1 MPQNFITR
9 AVFDAVRMLPRYP
22 ELSILDLSCGE
33 GELLSLLAN
42 EGCAVRG
49 THFRSEDYIV
59 ENRERLATIPITDG
73 VDLQR
78 PIPLPDASYDVVI
91 MTEVLE
97 HLESCYHV
105 VREAR
110 RLLRPGGYLVFTTPN
125 VYRLH
130 SRCQFFLTGRHKLI
144 RRPVGWDLKPEDLY
158 AYHISPLDFPLFHTL
173 LHQQG
178 LVLEKLL
185 FTRVKWRSFLY
196 VWLWPIVRIAAWL
209 STDKEAWRS
218 AEFLR
223 GERDLQRWLASPQLL
238 FSEQL
243 FGIARVQSDTR
254 MPISSVQ

>member
-1 MPQNFITR
+1 MPQDFITR
-9 AVFDAVRMLPRYP
+9 TVFDAVRSLPRYP
-22 ELSILDLSCGE
+22 SLSILDLSCGE
-33 GELLSLLAN
+33 GELLSLLAQ
-42 EGCAVRG
+42 EGCMVRG
-49 THFRSEDYIV
+49 THFRSGDYIV
-59 ENRERLATIPITDG
+59 ENRERLERIPITDG

-97 HLESCYHV
+97 HLESCYSV

-110 RLLRPGGYLVFTTPN
+110 RLLRPGGHLVFTTPN
-125 VYRLH
+125 IYRLH

-178 LVLEKLL
+178 LALERLL
-185 FTRVKWRSFLY
+185 FTRTKLRSFLY
-196 VWLWPIVRIAAWL
+196 LWMWPLVRLASWL
-209 STDKEAWRS
+209 STDKEAKRS
-218 AEFLR
+218 EEFLR

-243 FGIARVQSDTR
+243 FGIARVQR
-254 MPISSVQ
+254 